1 VRFKIPKRKSGRLK
15 KEQKFSA
22 NFTKNRPE
30 PPRAHPVTALGIDQN
45 VAICLITINSSVT
58 DQYDMGLIN
67 YNIEKYSPRQLAVIP
82 LVLLVISIV
91 IVAVNMVT
99 TGMPV
104 TPGLDFSGG
113 TAVTIR
119 TTDSHEQ
126 LQTVF
131 ASYPLKEISDM
142 NDAKFLKF
150 GTMDDTQS
158 KSLSALVSEKY
169 PDASINQISET
180 FGKSLQYQAFI
191 ALIFSFIGMAIVI
204 FLSFR
209 SFVPSAA
216 VVLSAFADIV
226 MTAALMNVIGIT
238 LTLGTTA
245 ALLMLIG
252 YSVDSD
258 ILLTTRVLKRQ
269 GKLHDKFA
277 GAFHTGIIM
286 TSTTFAAITAL
297 FIVSWFGSIQ
307 ILMEISAVLLIGL
320 MFDVINTWMTNV
332 AILKWSIQK
341 GGAK

>member
-1 VRFKIPKRKSGRLK
+1 
-15 KEQKFSA
+15 
-22 NFTKNRPE
+22 
-30 PPRAHPVTALGIDQN
+30 
-45 VAICLITINSSVT
+45 
-58 DQYDMGLIN
+58 MGLIN
-67 YNIEKYSPRQLAVIP
+67 YNIEKYSPQQLVIIP
-82 LVLLVISIV
+82 LVLLIISLV
-91 IVAVNMVT
+91 YLSFMMVT

-119 TTDSHEQ
+119 TTDSDEQ

-131 ASYPLKEISDM
+131 AGYPLVEISDM

-150 GTMDDTQS
+150 GTMDDAMS
-158 KSLSALVSEKY
+158 RSLSSLISEKF
-169 PDASINQISET
+169 PDASISQISET

-191 ALIFSFIGMAIVI
+191 AVIFSFIGMAIVV
-204 FLSFR
+204 FFTFR
-209 SFVPSAA
+209 TFVPSVA
-216 VVLSAFADIV
+216 VVLSAFADMA
-226 MTAALMNVIGIT
+226 MTAAAMNFAGIT

-269 GKLHDKFA
+269 GKLHEKIA

-286 TSTTFAAITAL
+286 TTTTFAAISVL

-320 MFDVINTWMTNV
+320 FFDVINTWLTNV
-332 AILKWSIQK
+332 GILKWYVQK